1 MSGKEK
7 LLLVLITLAVV
18 GFSLSQRKDLIILSK
33 EIRNKMEQIEP
44 KREALEILS
53 ITQKRLSR
61 VRKRFEISSN
71 VSLQQI
77 VYNASKK
84 CNMKIL
90 MVVPKKKSPYMCL
103 LDESLS
109 VGLEGTYDGLLCFV
123 SNIEQIKNRGFLYI
137 AGLSIPKRSERDGNT
152 ASKGES
158 QYYMEVEV
166 HRLSVSLS
174 QK

>member
-7 LLLVLITLAVV
+7 VLLILITLAIV
-18 GFSLSQRKDLIILSK
+18 GLSLSQRKDLIILSK

-44 KREALEILS
+44 KREALEMLS

-61 VRKRFEISSN
+61 VRKRFEIGSN
-71 VSLQQI
+71 VSVQQI
-77 VYNASKK
+77 VYNASKR

-90 MVVPKKKSPYMCL
+90 MAIPKRKRLYMHL
-103 LDESLS
+103 LDETLS
-109 VGLEGTYDGLLCFV
+109 VGLEGTYNGLVCFV
-123 SNIEQIKNRGFLYI
+123 SNIEQIKNKGFLYI
-137 AGLSIPKRSERDGNT
+137 ASLSIPKRSEKDGNT

-166 HRLSVSLS
+166 HRLSVLD